1 MLSNNSER
9 NYRFNNNS
17 NNNNNITNNDNC
29 NPEKVKTNQC
39 IHTYIIINREIYR
52 LNKNTKS
59 KLKSIKSIIKLST

>member
-9 NYRFNNNS
+9 NYRFNNN
-17 NNNNNITNNDNC
+17 NRTNYDNC
-29 NPEKVKTNQC
+29 NSEKVKTNQC

-59 KLKSIKSIIKLST
+59 KLKSIKGKNCQHNQ